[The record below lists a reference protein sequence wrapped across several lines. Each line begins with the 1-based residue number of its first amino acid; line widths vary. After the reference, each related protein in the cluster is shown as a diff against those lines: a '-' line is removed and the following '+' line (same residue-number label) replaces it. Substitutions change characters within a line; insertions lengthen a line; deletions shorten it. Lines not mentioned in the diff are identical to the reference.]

1 MILCLLELGRVAGRL
16 GMEPPGL
23 VQLEREV
30 DLQIER
36 YQCGLDQMTADL
48 LLLRDDDD
56 DDVDDRN
63 DHNNHSVS
71 TNDANTNET
80 LTNSGDVGKAA
91 VRPSNEDS
99 MGSESVRLNPVVH
112 LNRSVSSSSSSS
124 ILFLYLNRC

>member
-1 MILCLLELGRVAGRL
+1 MAGRL

-56 DDVDDRN
+56 DDRADNDD
-63 DHNNHSVS
+63 DHNNHS
-71 TNDANTNET
+71 APNEPPP
-80 LTNSGDVGKAA
+80 LTHPDDDRKADG
-91 VRPSNEDS
+91 PSNNDV
-99 MGSESVRLNPVVH
+99 MGLEQTAVEHITTPVAH
-112 LNRSVSSSSSSS
+112 LNRSVSSSPSPRLSSLRLS
-124 ILFLYLNRC
+124 LAGG